1 MGADMAQSRSRV
13 PLIVAAVIGVALV
26 LVVRLVFGGS
36 GSSSQVADP
45 GTSPTS
51 DVPVAIDPS
60 CTQVAIAA
68 SSEKAALLKT
78 MAAEYNQAAHV
89 VGGTCAQV
97 SVVSKASGGAA
108 TALARGWDEQL
119 DGPRPDVWTPAA
131 SSWTVLLRQGTTAL
145 DKPDLVP
152 AQLQSIAQTPLIVA
166 MPRPMA
172 TALGWPSKPLGW
184 SDLFALAKDP
194 RGWGSVGHP
203 EWGRFKLGKTNPHF
217 STSGL
222 NATIATY
229 FAATG
234 VSSDLSAKNV
244 ADPKT
249 QAFVKQI
256 ESSVVHYGDT
266 TLTFLG
272 NMAKADAAGRGLTY
286 VSAVTVEEKSV
297 WDYNMG
303 NPSGDPATLGQGP
316 KPQVPLVAIYPK
328 DGTLLSDNPY
338 VILNATWVT
347 PAKKAAAADFLA
359 FVRAPEQQTRFQAA
373 AFRSF
378 DGKPG
383 PVLVPENGALAAGP
397 PVVLAPPAPSVLEKV
412 QASWDTLR
420 KRARVLMILDVSGSM
435 GEQVSGGQSKLDLAK
450 AAATQAVKGFA
461 PNDQLGLWAFS
472 TQLNGDSPFKE
483 LVPVGEASSTIPE
496 ITTAI
501 GGLVPDGG
509 TGLYATL
516 RAAQKQMLSNL
527 DTGKINAIVI
537 LTDGRNEFPAD
548 SNLDSLVSQL
558 GGESLD
564 TSIRVFPIGYSTDA
578 DKEALIKIADGS
590 SAAYYDASDP
600 ASIGKVLASV
610 LSNF

>member
-1 MGADMAQSRSRV
+1 MAEKRSKA
-13 PLIVAAVIGVALV
+13 PLVIAAVIGVALV
-26 LVVRLVFGGS
+26 VLVRILFGGS
-36 GSSSQVADP
+36 GSGGDIA
-45 GTSPTS
+45 SPEPS
-51 DVPVAIDPS
+51 DTGVPVTADPS
-60 CTQVAIAA
+60 CTQVNVAA
-68 SSEKAALLKT
+68 SSEKAALLGT
-78 MAAEYNQAAHV
+78 MAGEYNRARHT
-89 VGGTCAQV
+89 VGGTCVQV
-97 SVVSKASGGAA
+97 TVKSKASGGAA
-108 TALARGWDEQL
+108 TALAVGWSEAV
-119 DGPRPDVWTPAA
+119 DGQFPDVWSPAA
-131 SSWTVLLRQGTTAL
+131 SSWAVLLRQQTTAL

-152 AQLQSIAQTPLIVA
+152 TGALPSVASTPLTVA

-172 TALGWPSKPLGW
+172 TALGWPSKPIGW

-203 EWGRFKLGKTNPHF
+203 EWGRFKLGKTNPHL

-234 VSSDLSAKNV
+234 LSSDLTAKDVSN
-244 ADPKT
+244 PKT

-266 TLTFLG
+266 TLTFLA

-297 WDYNMG
+297 WDYNEG
-303 NPSGDPATLGQGP
+303 NPSGDPATLGKSP
-316 KPQVPLVAIYPK
+316 KPKIPLVAIYPK
-328 DGTLLSDNPY
+328 DGTLLSDSPY
-338 VILNATWVT
+338 IVLNASWVT
-347 PAKKAAAADFLA
+347 PEKKAAAADFLT

-378 DGKPG
+378 EGKPG
-383 PVLVPENGALAAGP
+383 AVITEANGMLPAGA
-397 PVVLAPPAPSVLEKV
+397 PVVLAPPAPSVLV
-412 QASWDTLR
+412 QVQSSWDVLR

-435 GEQVSGGQSKLDLAK
+435 GEPVGSDGQTKLELAK
-450 AAATQAVKGFA
+450 QAAIGAVKGFA
-461 PNDQLGLWAFS
+461 PGDQLGLWAFS
-472 TQLNGDSPFKE
+472 TQQNGDAPWTS
-483 LVPVGEASSTIPE
+483 LVPVGDATTTIPQ
-496 ITTAI
+496 ITGAI
-501 GGLVPDGG
+501 ADLVPDGG

-516 RAAQKQMLSNL
+516 RAAQRQMLSDL

-537 LTDGRNEFPAD
+537 LTDGRNEFPQD
-548 SNLDSLVSQL
+548 SNLDSLVAQL

-578 DKEALIKIADGS
+578 DKEALIRIADGS

>member
-1 MGADMAQSRSRV
+1 MAESRSRV
-13 PLIVAAVIGVALV
+13 PLVIAAVIGVLLV
-26 LVVRLVFGGS
+26 VVVRLVFSHSSSSDTASVSPSETPSGS
-36 GSSSQVADP
+36 GS
-45 GTSPTS
+45 
-51 DVPVAIDPS
+51 IDAS
-60 CTQVAIAA
+60 CTVVQIAA
-68 SSEKAALLKT
+68 SSEKAALLKS
-78 MAAEYNQAAHV
+78 MASEYDAQHKT
-89 VGGTCAQV
+89 VGSTCAQV

-108 TALARGWDEQL
+108 TALANGWDEAV

-131 SSWTVLLRQGTTAL
+131 SSWTVLLRQQTTAL

-152 AQLQSIAQTPLIVA
+152 AGLQSIAQTPLIVA

-172 TALGWPSKPLGW
+172 TALGWPTKPLGW

-234 VSSDLSAKNV
+234 LSSDLSAKNV
-244 ADPKT
+244 SDPKT
-249 QAFVKQI
+249 KAFVSQI

-266 TLTFLG
+266 TLTFLS
-272 NMAKADAAGRGLTY
+272 NMAKADASGRGLTY

-297 WDYNMG
+297 WDYNQG
-303 NPSGDPATLGQGP
+303 NPTGDPATLGQGTR
-316 KPQVPLVAIYPK
+316 PQVPLVAIYPK

-338 VILNATWVT
+338 VILKASWVT
-347 PAKKAAAADFLA
+347 PDKQAVAQDFLDY
-359 FVRAPEQQTRFQAA
+359 VRAPEQQARFQAA

-383 PVLVPENGALAAGP
+383 PVLVPENGSLAAGP
-397 PVVLAPPAPSVLEKV
+397 PVVLAPPAPAVLQQV
-412 QASWDTLR
+412 QASWDALR

-435 GEQVSGGQSKLDLAK
+435 GEPVGSSGQTKLELAK
-450 AAATQAVKGFA
+450 QAATEAVKGFA
-461 PNDQLGLWAFS
+461 PDDQLGLWIFS
-472 TQLNGDSPFKE
+472 TQQDGDKPYRE
-483 LVPVGEASSTIPE
+483 LVPVGTAASTIPKITSE
-496 ITTAI
+496 ID
-501 GGLVPDGG
+501 GLVPDGG

-516 RAAQKQMLSNL
+516 RAAQKQMLSSL
-527 DTGKINAIVI
+527 DTNKINAIVI

-548 SNLDSLVSQL
+548 SNLDSLVAQL

-564 TSIRVFPIGYSTDA
+564 TSVRVFPIGYSTDA
-578 DKEALIKIADGS
+578 DKAALLRIADGS

-600 ASIGKVLASV
+600 ASIGKILASV